1 MGCCATKRSV
11 PVILPKFELPSQE
24 KVIANCEKLIPF
36 SQKNSSEVE
45 VALKANGTNGKLS
58 VPQLKKTLGKLELD
72 PTVFT
77 DPDTQ
82 VFKFLTSMKNEN
94 KLYDLPKLSL
104 CAILLGQGD
113 TDEKAKILFEHFDE
127 DASQKL
133 EKNELVAMLEEMVD
147 ISVHKIPILALKIE
161 GDTVDPEF
169 PKITQEE
176 IDGYVHHLLKAKH
189 QFIDKVILKLLEG
202 SDGIAIDDFVSKVKN
217 DSYLARL
224 VWSANIRVTLY
235 EEAKSAGLV

>member
-94 KLYDLPKLSL
+94 KLFAHFFLW
-104 CAILLGQGD
+104 
-113 TDEKAKILFEHFDE
+113 LFKRF
-127 DASQKL
+127 Q
-133 EKNELVAMLEEMVD
+133 
-147 ISVHKIPILALKIE
+147 
-161 GDTVDPEF
+161 T
-169 PKITQEE
+169 
-176 IDGYVHHLLKAKH
+176 
-189 QFIDKVILKLLEG
+189 
-202 SDGIAIDDFVSKVKN
+202 
-217 DSYLARL
+217 
-224 VWSANIRVTLY
+224 
-235 EEAKSAGLV
+235 